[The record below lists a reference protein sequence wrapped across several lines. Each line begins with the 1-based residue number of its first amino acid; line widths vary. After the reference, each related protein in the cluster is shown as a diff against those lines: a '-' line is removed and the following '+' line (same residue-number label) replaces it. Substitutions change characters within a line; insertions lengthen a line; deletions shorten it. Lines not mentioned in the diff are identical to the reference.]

1 MVRTVILALGL
12 AVALQSAAADFA
24 FTRQRLFPGFD
35 GRLCKVQPM
44 IASDGR
50 GTVLLSFQKLLLAG
64 SDVFYGQFVSKSVD
78 GGRTWGEPVEQTALA
93 DTRDEAG
100 HRVAHYATVYYSAR
114 NAKWFAIGN
123 NERYADDRTPLRK
136 VVDGRPMMEPYYVS
150 VDPGTGAF
158 TGYRPLD
165 FPLPYVLC
173 KPFGQIAELDD
184 GDLLLGFYYRPKPD
198 RGAKTACVTV
208 RYRFDG
214 DALKVV
220 EAGTPVTR
228 FDLARGV
235 GEPSLARFGG
245 RFYLTLRSDE
255 VGLFATSEDGLR
267 FSEPRPWSFDD
278 GRLIG
283 NRNTQQHWV
292 VGPDAL
298 YLAYTREGANN
309 DHVFRNRAPIFLAQ
323 FDPVRECLLRHTETP
338 LVPELGA
345 RLGNFC
351 VASSGAEQWLVTAEW
366 MQPAGCA
373 KYGSDNSFWLV
384 KLAFPPPRNPAA
396 KGGRLFLTFDDRNF
410 DGWRKA
416 MPLFRKYGAHATFF
430 IHGDMDAAALATFR
444 MLKDQ
449 GHSLGLHGLRHRR
462 VVGALD
468 KMGEEKYVAE
478 ELLPQ
483 IRKTKA
489 AGLDIRNFG
498 YPCSER
504 DERTDALLLRH
515 FDRLRTGEFWKLTRA
530 GKIEDAKELF
540 IPADKLPGQKLFW
553 GASIGSCRP
562 TVTGEVAKVVRR
574 IAETGESALLY
585 SHNIRTDG
593 VHHDNDIQVPELEF
607 ILSLARE
614 LGVPVCGMDEIH

>member
-1 MVRTVILALGL
+1 MRRAFLLAFGL
-12 AVALQSAAADFA
+12 AAALQSAAADFA
-24 FTRQRLFPGFD
+24 FTRQKLFPGFD

-44 IASDGR
+44 VASDGR
-50 GTVLLSFQKLLLAG
+50 GTALLSFQKLLLTG
-64 SDVFYGQFVSKSVD
+64 SDVFYGQYVSKSVD

-93 DTRDEAG
+93 DTREDG
-100 HRVAHYATVYYSAR
+100 HRVAHYATVYYSAK

-123 NERYADDRTPLRK
+123 NQRYADDRTPLRTF
-136 VVDGRPMMEPYYVS
+136 VPGRPMMVPYYVS
-150 VDPGTGAF
+150 VDAEKGAF
-158 TGYRPLD
+158 TGYRPLP
-165 FPLPYVLC
+165 FPLPYALC
-173 KPFGQIAELDD
+173 KPFGQVVELDD
-184 GDLLLGFYYRPKPD
+184 GDLLLGFYYRPLPEQ
-198 RGAKTACVTV
+198 GAKTACVTV

-220 EAGTPVTR
+220 EAGTPVAR

-255 VGLFATSEDGLR
+255 VGLFATSDDGLR

-292 VGPDAL
+292 AGPDAL

-309 DHVFRNRAPIFLAQ
+309 DHVFRNRAPIFLAR
-323 FDPVRECLLRHTETP
+323 FDPVRQCLVRSTETT

-351 VASSGAEQWLVTAEW
+351 VAPSGSEQWLVTAEW
-366 MQPAGCA
+366 MQPAGCE

-384 KLAFPPPRNPAA
+384 KMSFPEKARPAS
-396 KGGRLFLTFDDRNF
+396 GGRLLLTFDDRNF

-430 IHGDMDAAALATFR
+430 IHGDMDAAALSTFR

-449 GHSLGLHGLRHRR
+449 GHSLGLHGLRHRL
-462 VVGALD
+462 VATSVA
-468 KMGEEKYVAE
+468 KMGAEKYVAE

-483 IRKTKA
+483 IRATRN

-504 DERTDALLLRH
+504 NEQTDALLLKH
-515 FDRLRTGEFWKLTRA
+515 FDRLRTGEFWKLTRG
-530 GKIEDAKELF
+530 GKIEEAKGLF
-540 IPADKLPGQKLFW
+540 IPADSLSGQKLFW

-607 ILSLARE
+607 ILSLARD
-614 LGVPVCGMDEIH
+614 LGVPVCGMDEIR